1 MKNPVCLDRFG
12 NKSAEERREKKGAR
26 ILKGGGSLPLL
37 LHTRLEKKNMS
48 EGASLNSDTYGGGR
62 LRLLLSDKNWRSDT
76 LSLLKKQH
84 HNAFG
89 GSRRNV

>member
-1 MKNPVCLDRFG
+1 MKNPVCFDRFG

-48 EGASLNSDTYGGGR
+48 EGASLNSYLTRMGEGGFGCCYLTR
-62 LRLLLSDKNWRSDT
+62 TGALT
-76 LSLLKKQH
+76 LS
-84 HNAFG
+84 AC
-89 GSRRNV
+89 